1 MPNGDVETFPQDGT
15 WFNRVT
21 GEAAIVG
28 GSFRTKAEAV
38 DAGRDLAR
46 ERQVEHIIK
55 NEDGQIAERNSY
67 GNDPRNIP
75 G

>member
-1 MPNGDVETFPQDGT
+1 MPNGDVETFPRGDA

-21 GEAAIVG
+21 GDDATVG
-28 GSFRTKAEAV
+28 GSYRTKAEAV
-38 DAGRDLAR
+38 TAGRDLAR
-46 ERQVEHIIK
+46 ERKVEHIIK
-55 NEDGQIAERNSY
+55 NQDGQIAERNSY